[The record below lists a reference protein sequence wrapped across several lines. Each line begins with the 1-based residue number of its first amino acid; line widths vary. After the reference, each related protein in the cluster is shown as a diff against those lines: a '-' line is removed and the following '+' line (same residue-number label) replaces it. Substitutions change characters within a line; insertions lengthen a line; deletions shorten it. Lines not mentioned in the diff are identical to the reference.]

1 MDTTSNRSAAP
12 ATSENAAEPG
22 TTPRL
27 SGKLGVG
34 SISLMIIAGA
44 APLCVV
50 GGPMVL
56 GLALGN
62 GAGLPIGYVATLV
75 VLLLFVVGFTT
86 MTPFVRSAG
95 AFYSYVHAGLGR
107 AAGIGT
113 GYLAMLSYTC
123 IFIGLF
129 ILFGTGVDALV
140 KSYGGPA
147 LPWWLWAGVGLAL
160 TSYLGYRDVEL
171 SGKVLGVL
179 LVAEV
184 SIVLA
189 LNLWIVARGAGPEGL
204 STGMFSL
211 KTIFSGAP
219 GVGLIFAVLSFIGI
233 EAAAVFRDEARD
245 PARTV
250 RRATVISVI
259 VVGIFYTFT
268 SWAVISGVGDSRVV
282 QAATADPEGLFSS
295 VALQYL
301 GRVGAD
307 GDGRPGRD
315 ALGLDDRRASAV
327 RGHGRDAEFD
337 DFSNER
343 HRVRRHLGRGVLA
356 LRARQRHEWV
366 NTARR
371 RQRRRYVHLRDV
383 PFRLGYV
390 ESLCRYLHFGCGCPH
405 RYFRERLA
413 RHRVWYRVD
422 FGGRRLRWWCAMRG
436 RFGRR
441 RHELHRHDDGG
452 GDDVLADRAGQ
463 AGAAVERRQRGQ
475 ERGGAGRRRGRPRRC
490 GTAPPCPSSRPG
502 SWSSGRSGE
511 SVGSA

>member
-1 MDTTSNRSAAP
+1 MDTTANGSTAP
-12 ATSENAAEPG
+12 ATSENATEPG

-75 VLLLFVVGFTT
+75 VLLLFVIGFTT

-147 LPWWLWAGVGLAL
+147 SPWWLWAGVGLAL
-160 TSYLGYRDVEL
+160 TLFLGYRDVEL

-189 LNLWIVARGAGPEGL
+189 LDFWIVARGGGPEGL
-204 STGMFSL
+204 SGGMFSL
-211 KTIFSGAP
+211 KAIFSGAP

-250 RRATVISVI
+250 RRATIVSVV
-259 VVGIFYTFT
+259 VVGLFYTFT

-282 QAATADPEGLFSS
+282 QAATADPEGLFSA

-307 GDGRPGRD
+307 LTVAMFVTSTFAAALTWHNILARYTFSLASRGLLPTTLSASHPRHGSPHRGAVAVAIATGAVLAGGTIIGLDPMSEIYTWTSGLGSIGYVVLLILTCSAVLAFFRREPHGAPVTRTLIAPLLGMVGLLAILAIMLLNLD
-315 ALGLDDRRASAV
+315 LLAGNSRVVSVVIIVSLIAAFALGPVVGKL
-327 RGHGRDAEFD
+327 
-337 DFSNER
+337 
-343 HRVRRHLGRGVLA
+343 L
-356 LRARQRHEWV
+356 
-366 NTARR
+366 
-371 RQRRRYVHLRDV
+371 
-383 PFRLGYV
+383 P
-390 ESLCRYLHFGCGCPH
+390 
-405 RYFRERLA
+405 
-413 RHRVWYRVD
+413 
-422 FGGRRLRWWCAMRG
+422 
-436 RFGRR
+436 
-441 RHELHRHDDGG
+441 
-452 GDDVLADRAGQ
+452 
-463 AGAAVERRQRGQ
+463 
-475 ERGGAGRRRGRPRRC
+475 
-490 GTAPPCPSSRPG
+490 
-502 SWSSGRSGE
+502 SSGRQE
-511 SVGSA
+511 